1 MEKMKKIWLNLKNW
15 DAKNNPSSLLH
26 LFLRLFAVI
35 FILIYMA
42 YVIFSGNESIIF
54 KCLVF
59 VFILMFSIIINVSG
73 ILDLFLEKLNWFW
86 FNLKIFITLVS
97 ALLGVLLGLFIL
109 RETRTTI
116 ELKDNLLLALISA
129 PVAFVLWSYRD
140 KNEHDKIEN
149 QRFDTNLKYFEQ
161 IQERLKDIQPLDV
174 EKQNSQSELHL
185 KISAI
190 LQLADFIQGRYG
202 ENLKRPAF
210 YLLTSLWE
218 IYVRPSYEN
227 LKDRTEY
234 DKILK
239 DDRIIQ
245 VLNVSLIK
253 GLTGKYSKKA
263 TFLGFENDLDNLFLV
278 GLNEGLVPN
287 TICIFQRKGRDLS
300 FDFHTKLH

>member
-1 MEKMKKIWLNLKNW
+1 MEKMKKIWLNLKHCIW
-15 DAKNNPSSLLH
+15 YILSFIVFSFVAAIISGVDILKDLSAF
-26 LFLRLFAVI
+26 LFI
-35 FILIYMA
+35 
-42 YVIFSGNESIIF
+42 SIIGGV
-54 KCLVF
+54 LSPI
-59 VFILMFSIIINVSG
+59 ILGITYGTTIVDELINT
-73 ILDLFLEKLNWFW
+73 FW
-86 FNLKIFITLVS
+86 FQYKRLIVLISTI
-97 ALLGVLLGLFIL
+97 LGVSLGTFIL
-109 RETRTTI
+109 RETGTTI

-239 DDRIIQ
+239 GDRMIQ
-245 VLNVSLIK
+245 ALNLSLIK
-253 GLTGKYSKKA
+253 GLTHKSIYDINQDVKIISQRKA
-263 TFLGFENDLDNLFLV
+263 TFLGFQNDLDNLFLV

-300 FDFHTKLH
+300 FDFHTK